1 MPLSDAEIRAF
12 LEAKL
17 AAPKSAQLRIALL
30 DSAARDILQADA
42 VDWEMR
48 AVLRV
53 EADRT
58 TGAILSTL

>member
-1 MPLSDAEIRAF
+1 MPLSDVEIRAF

-17 AAPKSAQLRIALL
+17 AALKSAQLRIALL
-30 DSAARDILQADA
+30 DSAARDILQADV

-53 EADRT
+53 EADCT